1 MLEIFS
7 NFWRICLFFKIV
19 IMIHIACISRGNNDW
34 HDGIFGTIFCSS
46 TSQISVNLDLSGI
59 SLPNSLLF
67 NVLSIALCTKSSIV
81 TTCYFPAEAYSWVF
95 IVSWR
100 ISFQF
105 LQKVSNN
112 EIICLCRIKK
122 VIIKNNIWAQGY
134 HLNLFYDQRWN
145 QNRLIENCLHSQA

>member
-1 MLEIFS
+1 MFS
-7 NFWRICLFFKIV
+7 QDHKQLGFKYLWHNKIKKCQTRTICLSFKIV

-46 TSQISVNLDLSGI
+46 TSHISVNLDLSGI

-67 NVLSIALCTKSSIV
+67 NVLSIALCTKSLIV

-122 VIIKNNIWAQGY
+122 VIITTFGLRVI
-134 HLNLFYDQRWN
+134 
-145 QNRLIENCLHSQA
+145 I